1 MKKVVHFYTTP
12 DAMGGPT
19 TYIDIITSSAH
30 LQKKIDFS
38 CVYQQKRLN
47 QLRLKDIRRIINEF
61 KEISPDVIHIHGLQG
76 EGFVGVLCSKLYK
89 KAKILV
95 TVHGMQH
102 NSFNAGKLKRFVYKN
117 IIEKWTLRNAD
128 GVFCVCE
135 ATEKDKYISK
145 NAKALIP
152 YLHNCVPQM
161 PEYDRQ
167 EERHTLGFKESDVV
181 IVSVGRITV
190 GKGAKVLA
198 DIIEKD
204 TDPSH
209 KYLILGDGDYFSAM
223 KERLKEQ
230 HEQGK
235 VIFTGNVSDVG
246 KYLSASDIYISTSYK
261 ENLSIAILEAG
272 YYGLPCIVTPVGG
285 NVEVI
290 KSGYNGEVFDVE
302 DSEGFIKAL
311 DKVLTSNIEKY
322 RQNAKE
328 NISERFSVAHLEKG
342 LEKIYDDL
350 LSNSFPKKRTMYKAR

>member
-1 MKKVVHFYTTP
+1 MKKVVHFYTSP

-19 TYIDIITSSAH
+19 TYIDIIKDSSH
-30 LQKKIDFS
+30 LQKKFDFY

-47 QLRLKDIRRIINEF
+47 QLRLNDIKRILKEF
-61 KEISPDVIHIHGLQG
+61 KEISPDIIHIHGLQG

-89 KAKILV
+89 KARILV

-102 NSFNAGKLKRFVYKN
+102 DSFNAGKLKKFVYKN

-135 ATEKDKYISK
+135 ATEKTKYILK
-145 NAKALIP
+145 NAKRLIP
-152 YLHNCVPQM
+152 YLHNCVPEM
-161 PEYDRQ
+161 PEYNRQ
-167 EERHTLGFKESDVV
+167 EERNALGFKESDVV
-181 IVSVGRITV
+181 IASVGRITV
-190 GKGAKVLA
+190 GKGAVVLA

-204 TDPSH
+204 INPSH
-209 KYLILGDGDYFSAM
+209 KYLILGDGDYFPVM

-230 HEQGK
+230 EEQGK

-246 KYLSASDIYISTSYK
+246 KYLVASDIYISTSYK

-285 NVEVI
+285 NVEII
-290 KSGYNGEVFDVE
+290 KSGYNGEIFDVE
-302 DSEGFIKAL
+302 DSDGFLKAL
-311 DKVLTSNIEKY
+311 DKVLQGDTEKY

-328 NISERFSVAHLEKG
+328 NISKHFSVTHLEEG

-350 LSNSFPKKRTMYKAR
+350 LSSRSSHQ